1 MPNIISLLIII
12 IALLAGV
19 KSDYVSNPLL
29 SFGLLIVLA
38 YLFANMMRFFR
49 LPGFTGYI
57 LAGILA
63 GPNGLGFFHDNFPD
77 SMSLIEGL
85 CIMLIVSNAAGFM
98 LKGKSPALFSKYFF
112 SGVLSSLGTMLLTIG
127 FLAPVSMPLHVKI
140 ILGLFAAT
148 FSPLM
153 TFAYTGHDESPGNF
167 TETAF
172 GGFAC
177 AIILWGILMPI
188 LGQPLPGRIKLVFMP
203 AVIGV
208 TSLLTGF
215 VWAFITEK
223 LLYRK
228 TPGMRYFF
236 PLVVMFLIYPCCREI
251 GLDYLFVAIG
261 VGVYYGIISEKTEN
275 ITVRTELPALI
286 VFCIL
291 GTKLPVIDALLLGN
305 AGWKIVTL
313 LTLVIVF
320 SRIITLKLSMRLFTA
335 KTGPPT
341 LELIHLIPYGPLSV
355 LILMRFLPGF
365 SSVPGW
371 EFDKF
376 RVLSICTTSI
386 ILTIIF
392 TSVIQLIT
400 DILKSKKQAN
410 TL

>member
-19 KSDYVSNPLL
+19 KSDYVPNPLL

-49 LPGFTGYI
+49 LPGFLGYI

-85 CIMLIVSNAAGFM
+85 CIMLIVSNAAGLM
-98 LKGKSPALFSKYFF
+98 LKGKSPALFSRYFF
-112 SGVLSSLGTMLLTIG
+112 SGVLSSLGTMLLTTG
-127 FLAPVSMPLHVKI
+127 FLAPISIPLQVKI

-153 TFAYTGHDESPGNF
+153 TFAYAGHDESPGNL

-177 AIILWGILMPI
+177 AIILWGILTPI

-203 AVIGV
+203 AVISV

-223 LLYRK
+223 LLYRN

-236 PLVVMFLIYPCCREI
+236 PLAVMFLIYPFCREI
-251 GLDYLFVAIG
+251 GLDYLFVAVG
-261 VGVYYGIISEKTEN
+261 VGVYFGIISEKTER

-286 VFCIL
+286 VFCIF

-305 AGWKIVTL
+305 AGWKIATL
-313 LTLVIVF
+313 LTLGIVF
-320 SRIITLKLSMRLFTA
+320 SRIITLKLSMRLFTT

-341 LELIHLIPYGPLSV
+341 LKLIHLIPYGPLSV

-365 SSVPGW
+365 SSVPGG

-386 ILTIIF
+386 ILTIILA
-392 TSVIQLIT
+392 SAIQLIT
-400 DILKSKKQAN
+400 DILKSKKQTN